1 MTKQKAPFSIL
12 NKIYDTYACN
22 KEADKMLIHTGT
34 IGWALSS
41 AAQIFGIMINDKIPK
56 EQKMFLIPQEF
67 ADACVNILA
76 FYTVTQTLASFA
88 NKLVTTGKFIPV
100 SVKKV
105 LEKQGLA
112 DKIGKF
118 GFDISKHAKLTGN
131 PQKVFNGLK
140 IGIGVIAMTLGSVIS
155 CNIITPL
162 IRNKYASVRQ
172 KQNLAKLNNPNPAWQ
187 NPKTPRE
194 MTRAAIHHTYMQVFM
209 NRGDLKV

>member
-1 MTKQKAPFSIL
+1 MSKQKAPFSIL
-12 NKIYDTYACN
+12 NYIYDKYACH

-41 AAQIFGIMINDKIPK
+41 AAQIFGIVINDKIPK

-88 NKLVTTGKFIPV
+88 NKLVTTGKIIPE

-105 LEKQGLA
+105 LVKQVLA
-112 DKIGKF
+112 DRIGKF
-118 GFDISKHAKLTGN
+118 DFDISKHAKLTGN
-131 PQKVFNGLK
+131 PQKTFKGLK
-140 IGIGVIAMTLGSVIS
+140 IGIGVIAMTIGSVIS

-162 IRNKYASVRQ
+162 LRNKYAAHRQ
-172 KQNLAKLNNPNPAWQ
+172 QKNIEKLNNPNPAWQ
-187 NPKTPRE
+187 NPQTPRE
-194 MTRAAIHHTYMQVFM
+194 MARAAIHHTYMQTFM
-209 NRGDLKV
+209 NRGNLKV

>member
-1 MTKQKAPFSIL
+1 MTKQKAAFSLL

-67 ADACVNILA
+67 MDACVNILA
-76 FYTVTQTLASFA
+76 FYTITNTLSNFA
-88 NKLVTTGKFIPV
+88 NKLVSCGKWIPANI
-100 SVKKV
+100 KDK
-105 LEKQGLA
+105 LIEQGFA
-112 DKIGKF
+112 NRIGKF
-118 GFDISKHAKLTGN
+118 DFSIEKYA
-131 PQKVFNGLK
+131 PK
-140 IGIGVIAMTLGSVIS
+140 IYSLRNYRLFRAGIGVIAMTIGSVIS

-162 IRNKYASVRQ
+162 IRNKYASRRQ
-172 KQNLAKLNNPNPAWQ
+172 QQNIEKMNNPNPAWQ

-194 MTRAAIHHTYMQVFM
+194 MTRAAIHQTYMQVFM
-209 NRGDLKV
+209 NRGNLKV